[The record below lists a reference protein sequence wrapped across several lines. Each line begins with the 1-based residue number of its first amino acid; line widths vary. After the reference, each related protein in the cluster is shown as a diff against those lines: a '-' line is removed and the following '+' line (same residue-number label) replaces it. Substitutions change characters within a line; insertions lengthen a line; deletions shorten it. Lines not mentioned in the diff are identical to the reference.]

1 LGSLECTIRSRIF
14 QTISGHER
22 VAEQLSGSAAT
33 HPQPSDTGSRK
44 FPEGRGGAI
53 PGMPISVQSGS
64 RQLIYRGRASRTLRP
79 GTSMIKIKH
88 RLKKLER
95 RLLPSDVGTCTLEEL
110 CRAMWRQD
118 KRQFLEIA
126 KSSSLSLLARQFEI
140 DDIERGRA
148 DCHMGIRILDVVV
161 SIRCCGATRS
171 RPRVRHCD
179 AGLGCVT
186 RHLYGTRIRVT
197 RARSPD
203 V

>member
-1 LGSLECTIRSRIF
+1 MGSLECTIRSRIF
-14 QTISGHER
+14 QTISGHGR

-53 PGMPISVQSGS
+53 PGMQWRCEWLSAIN
-64 RQLIYRGRASRTLRP
+64 LARP
-79 GTSMIKIKH
+79 CAQNVAVGTSMIKIKH

-95 RLLPSDVGTCTLEEL
+95 RLLTSDVGTCTLEEL

-126 KSSSLSLLARQFEI
+126 KSSSLSLFARQFEI

-161 SIRCCGATRS
+161 SIRCCAATRS
-171 RPRVRHCD
+171 RPLVRHWD